1 METRKFSI
9 NPDGHQMPSGPVL
22 STTGDKKMLNAN
34 TPIAVHALVAKR
46 WGGLYL
52 RSHHATEGEAR
63 SVLSKSIDIHPLRV
77 MPATVVMAANGNVRI
92 WKSTQ

>member
-1 METRKFSI
+1 M
-9 NPDGHQMPSGPVL
+9 V
-22 STTGDKKMLNAN
+22 NAD

-52 RSHHATEGEAR
+52 RSHHATEVEAR
-63 SVLSKSIDIHPLRV
+63 RVLAQSIDVHPLQV